1 MTEEPSLFCQVIITH
16 FLITISVK
24 LTPIP
29 SEIET
34 DSNQNFNYLLKF
46 VYYMHIIKKLLIK

>member
-1 MTEEPSLFCQVIITH
+1 MV
-16 FLITISVK
+16 SVE

-34 DSNQNFNYLLKF
+34 DSNQNFNYLLKY
-46 VYYMHIIKKLLIK
+46 VYYMHII